1 MTMRYDIYSRTG
13 KLLDSKPDELTA
25 LRLLSAWF
33 NAKCVIEVAEDG
45 SGRIVAER
53 KELHE

>member
-1 MTMRYDIYSRTG
+1 MRYNIYSRTG
-13 KLLDSKPDELTA
+13 KLLDSKPDEITA

-53 KELHE
+53 NELH